1 MFIFKV
7 LKEKINIKNIT
18 FQMKDTAKK
27 LNSKIKIIKRSF
39 SAGKITQYSGLV
51 WVGDFIKKHNLEKQF
66 DKMFPTRLYN
76 ATKFSDTQ
84 VLLAFIFGFFSGINR
99 ISRISNFTQD
109 ELVKSLLNLST
120 RINKDALS
128 KRLKKLGEA
137 GAKKF
142 RDFQLQFN
150 AKFLEK
156 SKLEHI
162 TLDADSTV
170 MLSYG
175 NQQGAE
181 KGYNPQ
187 KPGAKSYHPLLVFVS
202 ELKLLYHSI
211 FRKGSVY
218 TSTGIVDLLAEI
230 KESLPSN
237 ITKVFFRADSGF
249 YSEAL
254 MSYIES
260 IEAWDYLIK
269 IKFRGLKTLLEA
281 QQWEKVQGAKGVEM
295 CEFKHISGKGKERTI
310 KAVRTIKEVVEQ
322 NFFGSIQ
329 QIKVYQYAAY
339 ASNLDLD
346 AYQLHNKYKE
356 RATSETWIEQVKSQL
371 MAGKTYTQD
380 FAAND
385 LLWQLSVWAY
395 NISVMLRSVSRKF
408 LSMEHASF
416 RDLFILIAGKIVK
429 SSRRWH
435 IKMYKH
441 YFYKGNWLELER
453 LLQSA

>member
-27 LNSKIKIIKRSF
+27 INSKIKSIKRSF

-66 DKMFPTRLYN
+66 DKMFPTRRYN
-76 ATKFSDTQ
+76 ATKFSNTQ
-84 VLLAFIFGFFSGINR
+84 VLLSFIFGFFSGINR

-109 ELVKSLLNLST
+109 ELVKSMLNLST

-128 KRLKKLGEA
+128 NRLKKLGET
-137 GAKKF
+137 GARKL

-150 AKFLEK
+150 AKYLEK
-156 SKLEHI
+156 SKLAQI

-211 FRKGSVY
+211 FRKGSAY
-218 TSTGIVDLLAEI
+218 TSNGIIDLLEEI
-230 KESLPSN
+230 KAGLPAR
-237 ITKVFFRADSGF
+237 IKKVFFRADSGF

-260 IEAWDYLIK
+260 IEGWDYLIK
-269 IKFRGLKTLLEA
+269 IKFRGLKALLEA
-281 QQWEKVQGAKGVEM
+281 QQWEKVQGVKGVEM
-295 CEFKHISGKGKERTI
+295 CEFKHISTGGKERTI
-310 KAVRTIKEVVEQ
+310 KAIRTIKEVEED
-322 NFFGSIQ
+322 FLGTPQ
-329 QIKVYQYAAY
+329 QIIIYQYAAY

-346 AYQLHNKYKE
+346 AYALHNKYKE

-380 FAAND
+380 FASND

-395 NISVMLRSVSRKF
+395 NISVMLRSVSKKF

-416 RDLFILIAGKIVK
+416 RDLFILVAGKIVK
-429 SSRRWH
+429 SNRQWH